1 MARHYYRAG
10 AYKKALDELD
20 KGYEMHD
27 PNMPY
32 IGTGTRFEAL
42 HDSVRFLTILDSM
55 HLPHPKTQ

>member
-1 MARHYYRAG
+1 MARHYYWAG
-10 AYKKALDELD
+10 AYKKALDELE

-42 HDSVRFLTILDSM
+42 HDSVRFLAILNNM